1 MTDPVED
8 ARSRFP
14 AGMAQPEHGFRFAV
28 DSLLLAGFAPRA
40 DRVLDLGTGCGVI
53 GLGYLLLHEAG
64 PTVLGVD
71 SNARMISCARLNAK
85 RLGLSPSFQP
95 LLADVVEIR
104 RDQDLQ
110 PESFDLVLLNP
121 PFRIP
126 GSGRLSVNPLKR
138 AARFEELAGARGV
151 SGRSR
156 LWTQEPRIPLPGL
169 SGRAAGRAPRVIAG
183 GEARAQADGT
193 GPRTCRGTGQDRHG
207 GGEEERTSRAAG
219 RPAPGVVQQRRWKR
233 ADRSRSL
240 ALSPAA
246 QRNGGRWIISSL

>member
-1 MTDPVED
+1 MTDSVGD

-53 GLGYLLLHEAG
+53 GLGYLLLHGAG

-138 AARFEELAGARGV
+138 AARFEELAGLGEFLDGAAYGLRNRGSLCLVYLAEQLAPLLESLRAARLEPKRMALVHGHAAAPGKIV
-151 SGRSR
+151 MVEARKNGR
-156 LWTQEPRIPLPGL
+156 PGL
-169 SGRAAGRAPRVIAG
+169 RVDPPLVLYRNAAGRELT
-183 GEARAQADGT
+183 EA
-193 GPRTCRGTGQDRHG
+193 
-207 GGEEERTSRAAG
+207 
-219 RPAPGVVQQRRWKR
+219 
-233 ADRSRSL
+233 
-240 ALSPAA
+240 ALSRCPLL
-246 QRNGGRWIISSL
+246 RRGMGVDGS